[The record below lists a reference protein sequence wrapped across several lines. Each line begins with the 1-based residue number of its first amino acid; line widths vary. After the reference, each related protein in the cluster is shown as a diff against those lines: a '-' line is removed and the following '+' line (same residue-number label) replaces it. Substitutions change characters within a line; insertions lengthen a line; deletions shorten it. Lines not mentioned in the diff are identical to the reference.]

1 MSWSKPDQICYTK
14 NGMDLQKYFFLLIAT
29 VIGYLF
35 WTVIEP
41 FALVLLSAGVFAIM
55 LTPLDAWLNR
65 HLKHT
70 RTSAAIVSVG
80 IVVLVFVPMLLI
92 SLVMVRQAADLVQY
106 SFGDAGWIEGLKA
119 ILLPIISLLPEGVQ
133 TSILTYD
140 FAQLGVTIA
149 SWAFQNIGNVFSSAT
164 TLLLNI
170 VLFFIALYY
179 LIVDR
184 EKLYDEL
191 LALSPLKDSVDAKI
205 LKRIVGTVRSV
216 VFGVLILAFVQG
228 VFAAIGMTIFG
239 VPGALIW
246 GAVTMLAALVPL
258 VGSAL
263 VLVPAILY
271 LFFTGS
277 TGAAVGL
284 LIWAVVIV
292 GLADN
297 ILGPYLIRG
306 TTHMHAFLVLISV
319 LGGIQAFGY
328 IGIIAG
334 PTILAALLA
343 LIELYQTGILTK
355 RKITPTSSR

>member
-1 MSWSKPDQICYTK
+1 
-14 NGMDLQKYFFLLIAT
+14 MDLQKSFFLLIAA
-29 VIGYLF
+29 VVGYLF

-41 FALVLLSAGVFAIM
+41 FALVLLTAGVFAII
-55 LTPLDAWLNR
+55 LSPLDDRLNR
-65 HLKHT
+65 HLKHA
-70 RTSAAIVSVG
+70 RISAAIVSLG
-80 IVVLVFVPMLLI
+80 MVVLVFVPLLLI

-119 ILLPIISLLPEGVQ
+119 ILLPIISLLPENVQ

-140 FAQLGVTIA
+140 FSQLGITVA
-149 SWAFQNIGNVFSSAT
+149 GMAFQNIGNIFSSAT
-164 TLLLNI
+164 ALILNTF
-170 VLFFIALYY
+170 LFFIALYY

-184 EKLYDEL
+184 EKIYKEL
-191 LALSPLKDSVDAKI
+191 LALSPLKNSVDAKI

-263 VLVPAILY
+263 VLVPAVLY
-271 LFFTGS
+271 LLFTGS
-277 TGAAVGL
+277 TAAGIGL
-284 LIWAVVIV
+284 FIWAVIVV

-328 IGIIAG
+328 IGVIAG

-343 LIELYQTGILTK
+343 LIELYQTGILTIGRLNNHK
-355 RKITPTSSR
+355 

>member
-1 MSWSKPDQICYTK
+1 
-14 NGMDLQKYFFLLIAT
+14 MDLQKSFFLLIAA
-29 VIGYLF
+29 VVGYLF

-41 FALVLLSAGVFAIM
+41 FALVLLTAGVFAII
-55 LTPLDAWLNR
+55 LSPLDDRLNR
-65 HLKHT
+65 HLKHA
-70 RTSAAIVSVG
+70 RISAAIVSLG
-80 IVVLVFVPMLLI
+80 MVVLVFVPLLLI

-106 SFGDAGWIEGLKA
+106 SFGDTGWIEGLKA
-119 ILLPIISLLPEGVQ
+119 ILLPIISLLPENVQ

-140 FAQLGVTIA
+140 FSQLGITVA
-149 SWAFQNIGNVFSSAT
+149 GMAFQNIGNIFSSAT
-164 TLLLNI
+164 ALILNTF
-170 VLFFIALYY
+170 LFFIALYY

-184 EKLYDEL
+184 EKIYKEL
-191 LALSPLKDSVDAKI
+191 LALSPLKNSVDAKI

-263 VLVPAILY
+263 VLVPAVLY
-271 LFFTGS
+271 LLFTGS
-277 TGAAVGL
+277 TAAGIGL
-284 LIWAVVIV
+284 FIWAVIVV

-328 IGIIAG
+328 IGVIAG

-343 LIELYQTGILTK
+343 LIELYQTGILTIGK
-355 RKITPTSSR
+355 LKQP